1 MEEQYKIICDLW
13 KYMKTHLPATGT
25 DNWAKSVYEDAKT
38 FADAHGNT
46 KFAQELAQAAMWEL
60 DRLAKGE

>member
-1 MEEQYKIICDLW
+1 
-13 KYMKTHLPATGT
+13 MKTHLPATGT
-25 DNWAKSVYEDAKT
+25 DEWAKSVYEDAKT
-38 FADAHGNT
+38 FADDHGNT